1 MSDAFRDTSK
11 RLGEL
16 LLRGWTMLQDVC
28 EAPKCNC
35 PLMRSPDG
43 QKYCVYCETW
53 VYPDKK
59 PESKKYTE
67 LFSTK
72 SQIKKEIKKEEKQEI
87 KKEQKQ
93 EIKKEEKKDEI
104 KEQIKE
110 NVKEEEKKEKQNVEI
125 NKNGSLVE
133 LMENKLNIL
142 GKQLYEE
149 NDIQKCENIVQLMN
163 KIIDTL
169 ERYKKVH

>member
-1 MSDAFRDTSK
+1 M
-11 RLGEL
+11 
-16 LLRGWTMLQDVC
+16 
-28 EAPKCNC
+28 
-35 PLMRSPDG
+35 
-43 QKYCVYCETW
+43 
-53 VYPDKK
+53 
-59 PESKKYTE
+59 
-67 LFSTK
+67 
-72 SQIKKEIKKEEKQEI
+72 
-87 KKEQKQ
+87 
-93 EIKKEEKKDEI
+93 
-104 KEQIKE
+104 
-110 NVKEEEKKEKQNVEI
+110 KEEEKKEKQNVEI

>member
-72 SQIKKEIKKEEKQEI
+72 SQINKEIKKEEI